1 MQFTFAKACIEFDLI
16 VKAMIMKKKNY
27 LIYALGLGIGFL
39 NGLLGSGGGMVAVP
53 MLRGLKVENE
63 ACHAT
68 SIAIIFPLAV
78 ASGLL
83 YLKAGSFSPTDAWPY
98 LPGGLLGA
106 IFGAWVLPKIKTV
119 WLRRIFG
126 AVILFSAWRLLFR

>member
-1 MQFTFAKACIEFDLI
+1 
-16 VKAMIMKKKNY
+16 MKKKKL
-27 LIYALGLGIGFL
+27 LIYPLGLAIGFL

-53 MLRGLKVENE
+53 MLRGLDVETE

-68 SIAIIFPLAV
+68 SIAIILPLAI

-83 YLKAGSFSPTDAWPY
+83 YLNAGSFSPADAWPY

-106 IFGAWVLPKIKTV
+106 LFGAWALPKIKTV

-126 AVILFSAWRLLFR
+126 AVILFSAWRLLTR